1 MTREGSYTR
10 SNGTWGSKQES
21 KSQIRMDIVPILLSH
36 NQLSYQ
42 PKAARREVVDQVQI
56 AQFQIVPY

>member
-42 PKAARREVVDQVQI
+42 PKAARREVKLLTR
-56 AQFQIVPY
+56 FK